1 MKVPKTLVDLYQDL
15 RDRRLLPLVILLL
28 VTIVAAPIL
37 LSEKG
42 DDKPSDA
49 TPPAARTP
57 AAPGASAGGSKL
69 AVVKVDPGIRNPR
82 KRLAGRRAKDPFA
95 QSHAGSGSGTGS
107 GATAAPTTTTT
118 TTTTG
123 TAGASNSPSPSETAA
138 PPVTTT
144 STSTA
149 VESAGSSGGGSPGNS
164 PGGHSEG
171 PAVRAPSPSP
181 GESASPGHLTLF
193 AFEIEVRITKR
204 IPPSATGAEPGAASA
219 DQPPVV
225 KTGVRPATPLPGSKL
240 PVVTYMGTSDGK
252 SALLM
257 ISNEVS
263 EVLGEGKCLSGT
275 GTCQLIAVAPNEP
288 EILVFGPN
296 KVRYKIEVLGI
307 EPVVTGH
314 T

>member
-1 MKVPKTLVDLYQDL
+1 MKVPKTLVDLYHDL
-15 RDRRLLPLVILLL
+15 RDRRLLPLVVLLL

-42 DDKPSDA
+42 DDKPTDA
-49 TPPAARTP
+49 TLPPAPVQTS
-57 AAPGASAGGSKL
+57 PGAASEGSKL

-82 KRLAGRRAKDPFA
+82 KRLAGRQAKDPFV
-95 QSHAGSGSGTGS
+95 QKFTGSGSG
-107 GATAAPTTTTT
+107 GAARTQAPATTT

-123 TAGASNSPSPSETAA
+123 TTGPSSIRPPAETVSPPM
-138 PPVTTT
+138 PTT
-144 STSTA
+144 STPTE
-149 VESAGSSGGGSPGNS
+149 VESAGSSGGGSPGSS
-164 PGGHSEG
+164 PGSHSEE
-171 PAVRAPSPSP
+171 PAIRPPSPSSED
-181 GESASPGHLTLF
+181 GTSPRHLTLF
-193 AFEIEVRITKR
+193 AFEIEVRITKHAQA
-204 IPPSATGAEPGAASA
+204 PVTGTDSGAGPAA
-219 DQPPVV
+219 PTPVV
-225 KTGVRPATPLPGSKL
+225 KTGVPPATPLPGPKQ
-240 PVVTYMGTSDGK
+240 PVVTYMGTKDGK
-252 SALLM
+252 TALLM

-275 GTCQLIAVAPNEP
+275 GNCQLIAVEPNEP